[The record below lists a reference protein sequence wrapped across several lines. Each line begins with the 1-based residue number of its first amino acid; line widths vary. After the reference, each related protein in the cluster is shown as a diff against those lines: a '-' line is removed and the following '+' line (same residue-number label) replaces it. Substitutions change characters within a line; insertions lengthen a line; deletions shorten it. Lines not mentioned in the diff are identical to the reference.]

1 MASYLNIIN
10 DNQKLIISDTLNIMQ
25 PVRSIKGT
33 IDTFTANP
41 VSSTY
46 GVRPLAPYSGVSSQY
61 STSTFVGSD
70 AAFMAYRIIGDVG
83 NLPYSRVFVK
93 ESDTANN
100 SFKLGSHSRATTPFE
115 TQVVNLSYGA
125 LHNPLENSGM
135 VAYNEQERLIFDAS
149 LGTVHHL
156 GSINVKLNVGS
167 DGDKS
172 YLVKDLTGLNL
183 DPARIFIAIRSVPM
197 VSFVEFRSGGSQY
210 RSGWRT
216 WIPRYRVT
224 GNNLYLD
231 LQLWNALNYTGSFDQ
246 VYQPIFAA
254 SLYYLPNIRL

>member
-33 IDTFTANP
+33 INSFTANP

-46 GVRPLAPYSGVSSQY
+46 GVRPLAPYTGVASEY
-61 STSTFVGSD
+61 STSTFVNSD
-70 AAFMAYRIIGDVG
+70 SAFLAYRIIGDVG
-83 NLPYSRVFVK
+83 NLPYSRVFISENDPV
-93 ESDTANN
+93 NN
-100 SFKLGSHSRATTPFE
+100 RFKLGSHSRVNTPFE
-115 TQVVNLSYGA
+115 AQVVNISYGA
-125 LHNPLENSGM
+125 LQNPLENSGL
-135 VAYNEQERLIFDAS
+135 VAYNEQEQLVFDAS

-156 GSINVKLNVGS
+156 GSINVKLNVSS

-183 DPARIFIAIRSVPM
+183 DPARIFMATRSIPM
-197 VSFVEFRSGGSQY
+197 VSFVEFRGGNSQY

-224 GNNLYLD
+224 GNNLYFD
-231 LQLWNALNYTGSFDQ
+231 LQRWLALDYTGSLDQ

>member
-1 MASYLNIIN
+1 
-10 DNQKLIISDTLNIMQ
+10 MQ

-46 GVRPLAPYSGVSSQY
+46 GARPLAPYSGVSSQY

-83 NLPYSRVFVK
+83 NLPYSRVFVS
-93 ESDTANN
+93 ESDTVNN
-100 SFKLGSHSRATTPFE
+100 SFKLGSDSRVNTPFE
-115 TQVVNLSYGA
+115 TQVVYISYGA

-135 VAYNEQERLIFDAS
+135 VAYNEQEQLVFDAS

-167 DGDKS
+167 DADKS

-183 DPARIFIAIRSVPM
+183 DPARIFIAIRSIPR
-197 VSFVEFRSGGSQY
+197 VSFVEFRAGNSQY

-231 LQLWNALNYTGSFDQ
+231 LQRWLALNYTGSLDQ